1 MWKPGQNWEHESL
14 AISLARQR
22 PTYNGVY
29 GSTTKFLYRI
39 SIFKIH
45 LQMNDHIK
53 LITKIRLF
61 REFLEIVIVP
71 SVFFFGYKEEKRI
84 EDHDKML
91 PYKSLYTLE
100 VQGSCYGKERCLGV
114 QCELKDTTLSLVLE
128 SSIQIQMS

>member
-1 MWKPGQNWEHESL
+1 MINFFFLRLPYLRCPPAQLKFHSLCGSQGRIGNMSL

-39 SIFKIH
+39 SVFKIH

-61 REFLEIVIVP
+61 REFLEIIIVP
-71 SVFFFGYKEEKRI
+71 SVFFFW
-84 EDHDKML
+84 
-91 PYKSLYTLE
+91 
-100 VQGSCYGKERCLGV
+100 VQRGREN
-114 QCELKDTTLSLVLE
+114 
-128 SSIQIQMS
+128 